1 MADSIPGNLDA
12 LFVTN
17 PVNIQYISG
26 FTGVAP
32 LERESFL
39 LVTRR
44 EVYLFTYPLYRET
57 AELLVIQRQSS
68 SLGTPLR
75 LIILSKEN
83 PIQKAVS
90 KIALLGKLKSIGYEE
105 KNLTV
110 YELHKLETETRGIRL
125 TATNDCVEILRETK
139 RADELASIRK
149 AARLTDECLVTL
161 IPFLRPGVTE
171 SFIVSAIESFF
182 RNHQAENAFA
192 PIVAFGKNTS
202 LPHYG
207 LSHVSQTKLA
217 KNDIVL
223 IDFGAKVD
231 GYCAD
236 MTRMVFAG
244 TPKPEWM
251 SAYEAVLAA
260 NTKAIAMLASGE
272 RNGAT
277 LDAAAREV
285 IAETNLPFYP
295 HSLGH
300 GVGLAV
306 HERPR
311 LTVAH
316 AQQLTPNMA
325 VTIEPGVYIP
335 GAFGIRIEDLI
346 LVKKIKIDILS
357 LSDKALLIV

>member
-1 MADSIPGNLDA
+1 MTVSIPGSLDA
-12 LFVTN
+12 LFITN

-26 FTGVAP
+26 FIGVAP

-44 EVYLFTYPLYRET
+44 EVHLFTYPLYRET
-57 AELLVIQRQSS
+57 AELLVKENPSS
-68 SLGTPLR
+68 VLGTPLR
-75 LIILSKEN
+75 LTVLNKEK

-90 KIALLGKLKSIGYEE
+90 EITAKSSLKSIGYEE

-110 YELHKLETETRGIRL
+110 YELHKLETAMRGIRL
-125 TATNDCVEILRETK
+125 TATNDSVETLRETK
-139 RADELASIRK
+139 RTDELNYIRE
-149 AARLTDECLVTL
+149 AAKLTDECFNEL
-161 IPFLRPGVTE
+161 IPILRPGVSE
-171 SFIVSAIESFF
+171 SFVVLAIESFF
-182 RNHQAENAFA
+182 RKRGAESAFD

-207 LSHVSQTKLA
+207 LSHVSQTKLS

-223 IDFGAKVD
+223 IDFGAKIH

-236 MTRMVFAG
+236 MTRMVFVG
-244 TPKPEWM
+244 SPKPEWVN
-251 SAYEAVLAA
+251 AYGAVLAA
-260 NTKAIAMLASGE
+260 NTKAITMLTSGE

-277 LDAAAREV
+277 LDAAAREI
-285 IAETNLPFYP
+285 IAESGFPVYP

-316 AQQLTPNMA
+316 AQLLTPDMA

-335 GAFGIRIEDLI
+335 GSFGIRIEDLVHI
-346 LVKKIKIDILS
+346 KKTGIGIFSKS
-357 LSDKALLIV
+357 GKELLIV

>member
-1 MADSIPGNLDA
+1 MTDIIPEEHDA
-12 LFVTN
+12 IFVTN
-17 PVNIQYISG
+17 PVNIQYLSG

-32 LERESFL
+32 MERESFL

-44 EVYLFTYPLYRET
+44 EVRLFTYPLYRET
-57 AELLVIQRQSS
+57 AELLVKKSPSS
-68 SLGTPLR
+68 VLGTPLR
-75 LIILSKEN
+75 LTVLSKEN

-90 KIALLGKLKSIGYEE
+90 ETAAKQNLKSIGYEE

-110 YELHKLETETRGIRL
+110 YELHKLEAELRGIRL
-125 TATNDCVEILRETK
+125 TATNDRVEQLREIKQIHELRFIRDAAK
-139 RADELASIRK
+139 R
-149 AARLTDECLVTL
+149 TDECFSML
-161 IPFLRPGVTE
+161 IPLLRPGVTE
-171 SFIVSAIESFF
+171 SFVVSAIESFF
-182 RNHQAENAFA
+182 RDHQAENAFS

-207 LSHVSQTKLA
+207 LSHVSQAKLA

-223 IDFGAKVD
+223 IDFGAKMH

-236 MTRMVFAG
+236 MTRMVFVG
-244 TPKPEWM
+244 SPKSEWVN
-251 SAYEAVLAA
+251 AYEAVLAA
-260 NTKAIAMLASGE
+260 NTKAITMLNTGE

-277 LDAAAREV
+277 LDAAAREI
-285 IAETNLPFYP
+285 IAEANLPVYP

-311 LTVAH
+311 LTVAQ
-316 AQQLTPNMA
+316 AQVLTPNMT

-335 GAFGIRIEDLI
+335 GSFGIRIEDLVFI
-346 LVKKIKIDILS
+346 NNDSITIVSQSPKE
-357 LSDKALLIV
+357 LIVR